1 MEVVVKNLR
10 VKREMYYLL
19 KIYHQQIKF
28 RIPTNS
34 FWKIAYF
41 LTKIHVNLFICS
53 KKFTAWK
60 VSKYGVVSGTY
71 FLVFLLNTERYYLSV
86 FSPNT
91 GKYGPEISPYL
102 ETFHAVISVIV
113 LQNMIRI
120 YVFTKF
126 GKVLNWFSTPVQ
138 WW

>member
-28 RIPTNS
+28 RISTNS

-41 LTKIHVNLFICS
+41 LTKTHVNLFICS

>member
-28 RIPTNS
+28 RISTNS

-53 KKFTAWK
+53 KKFTA
-60 VSKYGVVSGTY
+60 
-71 FLVFLLNTERYYLSV
+71 
-86 FSPNT
+86 
-91 GKYGPEISPYL
+91 
-102 ETFHAVISVIV
+102 
-113 LQNMIRI
+113 
-120 YVFTKF
+120 
-126 GKVLNWFSTPVQ
+126 
-138 WW
+138 